1 VTRTSAA
8 RAAAVLFIVTAA
20 LFVIGVSTEPGHNET
35 AESTHVAET
44 HGETTEGEATHTETA
59 ESGNPSHSEQGGN
72 ESVLGID
79 TESPAAVAF
88 AVIVSLALAA
98 GMWFR
103 PARAVALAAVV
114 FAALFTVFDIA
125 EVLHQL
131 DESRTGYAVLA
142 AVIAAGHVL
151 AAGAS
156 IVVARTTRLVRSI
169 P

>member
-1 VTRTSAA
+1 MTATLAA
-8 RAAAVLFIVTAA
+8 RAAAVLFVVTAA

-35 AESTHVAET
+35 TESTHVTDT
-44 HGETTEGEATHTETA
+44 HGEATEGEAAHSEA
-59 ESGNPSHSEQGGN
+59 GEPGNPSHSELGGK

-79 TESPAAVAF
+79 TESSAAVAF
-88 AVIVSLALAA
+88 AVIVSLVLAA

-103 PARAVALAAVV
+103 PVRAVALAAVV

-131 DESRTGYAVLA
+131 DENRTGYAVLA

-156 IVVARTTRLVRSI
+156 TVVARTTHLVRST

>member
-1 VTRTSAA
+1 MTRTSAA

-103 PARAVALAAVV
+103 PAVPSPSPPSCSP
-114 FAALFTVFDIA
+114 LFTVFDIA

-131 DESRTGYAVLA
+131 DESRTATPC
-142 AVIAAGHVL
+142 
-151 AAGAS
+151 S
-156 IVVARTTRLVRSI
+156 
-169 P
+169 PP